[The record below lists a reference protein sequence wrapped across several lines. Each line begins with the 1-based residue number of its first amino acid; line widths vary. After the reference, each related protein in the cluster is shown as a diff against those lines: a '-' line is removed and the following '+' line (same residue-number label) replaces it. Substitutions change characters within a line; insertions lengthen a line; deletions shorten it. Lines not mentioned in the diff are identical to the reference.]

1 MDIVSGMSISSIFQR
16 LIMQAPKSEGALTKI
31 AKLRP
36 TGEARVLMDD
46 TPIIDQQRHDIG
58 MRLLNLAQENPHLMK
73 YGVDPVTLKSMGIDT
88 GLFGGPAGATAE
100 FGSPRLNT
108 EAFKKWAK
116 DRQGITLD
124 TLGVDKRVPGSQLYQ
139 ALWHDIDAGGRVN
152 YSQNLSPVNKNRRT
166 DNMLSR
172 GIRDRMEDKPVLGAV
187 WLAPEQEKLLGISA
201 EQFSQL
207 HPHEKLGALAQ
218 LSRSSVMS
226 DRYAAPYYQ
235 KFIEDPTHENA
246 VLQSGALHDKLSRI
260 GKDVAT
266 YNAARAFGPST
277 MMRASLI
284 DEFMEKGTMSVPD
297 QPIFYRRGGS
307 V

>member
-1 MDIVSGMSISSIFQR
+1 
-16 LIMQAPKSEGALTKI
+16 LTKV
-31 AKLRP
+31 AKAKP
-36 TGEARVLMDD
+36 KGEVRVLVDE

-73 YGVDPVTLKSMGIDT
+73 YGPDPITLQSMGIET

-124 TLGVDKRVPGSQLYQ
+124 TLGVKGVPGSQLYQ

-152 YSQNLSPVNKNRRT
+152 YSQNLSPVNENRRT

-172 GIRDRMEDKPVLGAV
+172 GIRDYMEDKPVLGAV
-187 WLAPEQEKLLGISA
+187 WLAPEQEKLLGMSA

-218 LSRSSVMS
+218 LSRERMMN

-235 KFIEDPTHENA
+235 KFIEEPTYENA
-246 VLQSGALHDKLSRI
+246 LEQSGALHNRLRRE
-260 GKDVAT
+260 GPAVAE

-277 MMRASLI
+277 MMRGSLI
-284 DEFMEKGTMSVPD
+284 DEFLNKGTMTAPD
-297 QPIFYRRGGS
+297 QPVFYRRGGY